1 MPPRTAEEI
10 KVEEAMTRDVAYVRL
25 PGTRDDVLS
34 VLRTRQVSGVPVVK
48 GDEVVGIVTRR
59 DLLKNPEEEQLAL
72 LMRRDPV
79 TISPDA
85 SIVEAAK
92 LLIEYDIRR
101 LPVVVG
107 KKLVGIITVADIV
120 REIAKLGIK
129 EPIERY
135 MRRELLALW
144 DEMPL
149 PVAGRIMELADV
161 RAAPVLDS
169 ELKLVGIVTDQDLI
183 NAAVVEHSIESADM
197 SQAHDEDKWTWEGMR
212 DTLRIYYSVSKIKLP
227 NKLIKDVMVRDVVT
241 ATKSS
246 KVSDCAHKMRAN
258 DFNQL
263 PVVSSRMKLIGILL
277 DKDLLKVLLT

>member
-1 MPPRTAEEI
+1 MPLKAAERI
-10 KVEEAMTRDVAYVRL
+10 KVGEVMTEDVAYVKL
-25 PGTRDDVLS
+25 PGMRDDVLE

-59 DLLKNPEEEQLAL
+59 DLLKNPEEEQIVF
-72 LMRRDPV
+72 LMQRDPV
-79 TISPDA
+79 MISPDA
-85 SIVEAAK
+85 SIVEAAR
-92 LLIEYDIRR
+92 LLVKHGICR

-120 REIAKLGIK
+120 REIAKLGIEK
-129 EPIERY
+129 PIEKY
-135 MRRELLALW
+135 VRREFLALW
-144 DEMPL
+144 DETPL

-161 RAAPVLDS
+161 RAAPVLDA

-183 NAAVVEHSIESADM
+183 NAAVVEHSTESADM
-197 SQAHDEDKWTWEGMR
+197 SLAHDEDEWTWEGMR
-212 DTLRIYYSVSKIKLP
+212 GTMRIYYSVSKIKLP
-227 NKLIKDVMVRDVVT
+227 NKLIKEVMVKDVVT

-246 KVSDCAHKMRAN
+246 TVSDCAHKMSAN

-277 DKDLLKVLLT
+277 DRDLLKVLT

>member
-1 MPPRTAEEI
+1 
-10 KVEEAMTRDVAYVRL
+10 MTRDVAYVRL

-135 MRRELLALW
+135 MRRELL
-144 DEMPL
+144 
-149 PVAGRIMELADV
+149 
-161 RAAPVLDS
+161 
-169 ELKLVGIVTDQDLI
+169 
-183 NAAVVEHSIESADM
+183 
-197 SQAHDEDKWTWEGMR
+197 
-212 DTLRIYYSVSKIKLP
+212 
-227 NKLIKDVMVRDVVT
+227 
-241 ATKSS
+241 
-246 KVSDCAHKMRAN
+246 
-258 DFNQL
+258 
-263 PVVSSRMKLIGILL
+263 
-277 DKDLLKVLLT
+277 